1 VHVSATTD
9 HDRIQDPKD
18 MDEQAMF
25 IAVAHKSHN
34 PFTYA
39 RAFMLLALASSLD
52 GEILITLFWL
62 RITYHQ
68 PMELPDTGRD
78 GYRNPVFTLSV
89 CVGVIVCVSQCLC
102 LSLSAYVSLSVH
114 G

>member
-1 VHVSATTD
+1 
-9 HDRIQDPKD
+9 

-68 PMELPDTGRD
+68 PMELPDTGNLDWKEAIIR
-78 GYRNPVFTLSV
+78 
-89 CVGVIVCVSQCLC
+89 CLK
-102 LSLSAYVSLSVH
+102 SL
-114 G
+114 